1 MVASGVACVGGGGG
15 WGGVG
20 QGVVEV
26 VGGLVRGLFSV
37 ALS

>member
-1 MVASGVACVGGGGG
+1 MGGTLREGLGL
-15 WGGVG
+15 WGGL
-20 QGVVEV
+20 GVVEV